1 MCKFNRTNA
10 NLTGEC
16 KFKRKN
22 ANIKKCANVIGQM
35 QILQENANL
44 TRQCKYNMTK
54 TNLKGKVQIAE

>member
-1 MCKFNRTNA
+1 MCKFDRTNA

-22 ANIKKCANVIGQM
+22 TNIKKCANVIGQM

-54 TNLKGKVQIAE
+54 TNLKGKTQI

>member
-54 TNLKGKVQIAE
+54 TNLKGKTQI

>member
-35 QILQENANL
+35 QILQENAKL
-44 TRQCKYNMTK
+44 TR
-54 TNLKGKVQIAE
+54 

>member
-35 QILQENANL
+35 QILQDNANL
-44 TRQCKYNMTK
+44 TR
-54 TNLKGKVQIAE
+54 

>member
-54 TNLKGKVQIAE
+54 TNLKGKVQI

>member
-22 ANIKKCANVIGQM
+22 ANIKKCANVIRQM

-44 TRQCKYNMTK
+44 TQQCKYNMTK
-54 TNLKGKVQIAE
+54 MNLKGKTQI

>member
-1 MCKFNRTNA
+1 MCKFNRKNA

-54 TNLKGKVQIAE
+54 TNLKGKTQI

>member
-22 ANIKKCANVIGQM
+22 ANIKTCANVIGQI

-44 TRQCKYNMTK
+44 TQQCKYNMTK
-54 TNLKGKVQIAE
+54 TNLKGKTQI

>member
-10 NLTGEC
+10 NFTGEC

-22 ANIKKCANVIGQM
+22 ANIKTCANVIGQI

-44 TRQCKYNMTK
+44 TQQCKYNMTK
-54 TNLKGKVQIAE
+54 TNLKGKTQI

>member
-22 ANIKKCANVIGQM
+22 ANIKKCANVI
-35 QILQENANL
+35 
-44 TRQCKYNMTK
+44 
-54 TNLKGKVQIAE
+54 